1 MIETYDGKLK
11 TEAQVSHDKIKCSA
25 SLRPPLMEAEWLTRR
40 DSMLVYCMTIGQLLL
55 MACLEMER
63 PPKHAV
69 FFDFSADGVDVA
81 HDNDM
86 LVRSPYGH
94 ISEPN
99 IDWPT
104 PRIVRHTRLRPLH
117 DLRVPRC
124 ACG

>member
-1 MIETYDGKLK
+1 MLCVYRVQESIEVIETYDGKLK
-11 TEAQVSHDKIKCSA
+11 TEAQVSHDITKSPA
-25 SLRPPLMEAEWLTRR
+25 SLLTPLMEAEWLTRR
-40 DSMLVYCMTIGQLLL
+40 DSVFVCCMTIGQLLL

-94 ISEPN
+94 ISELSVN
-99 IDWPT
+99 
-104 PRIVRHTRLRPLH
+104 R
-117 DLRVPRC
+117 
-124 ACG
+124 A